1 MSKFTTDNQPSP
13 EKKKRGKSFKTKLF
27 EAIREKAELEVG
39 VGATSEEQEQSYLHH
54 IAKRAFNPDD
64 PNSAMCLKMLTERM
78 YPPLKANAAKVN
90 FEFDPTLK
98 PHEQAS
104 QVLKA
109 AADGCIAPDVAQ
121 IFISSIQ
128 SMLKIEEVTELTKR
142 LDAIEAQING

>member
-1 MSKFTTDNQPSP
+1 MAKETQFTGDNQPS
-13 EKKKRGKSFKTKLF
+13 KRRGKSFKTKLF
-27 EAIREKAELEVG
+27 EAIRERAELEVG
-39 VGATSEEQEQSYLHH
+39 SGATPEEQEQSYLHH
-54 IAKRAFNPDD
+54 IAQRAFNPED

-142 LDAIEAQING
+142 LEAIEAQING